1 MSEAGVEARIEA
13 MLTELRMPSIRS
25 SFRKLA
31 KEISRAGGDYS
42 TFLHAL
48 LEEEV
53 CDRRARRIERRMK
66 EARFPQVKQLQE
78 LDAKALPAGVS
89 LQALQ
94 DLATGAYLEDAT
106 NIVAV
111 GNSGTG
117 KTHVSIA
124 LGVEACRQCR
134 RVRFFTATDLVCELE
149 EAHEQHGLHRY
160 LRRFAALDLVVIDE
174 LGYMPVTQAGAQ
186 LLFQALSARHE
197 RGSVVVNSNLAFGE
211 WSQIFQSERLTVAL
225 LDRLTH
231 RCHILEM
238 NGDSYRLSSARRRK
252 TKAVTAAP

>member
-1 MSEAGVEARIEA
+1 MSESGVEARIEA
-13 MLTELRMPSIRS
+13 MLSELRLPSIRR

-31 KEISRAGGDYS
+31 KEVAQAGGDYGA
-42 TFLHAL
+42 FLHAL

-53 CDRRARRIERRMK
+53 CDRRARRVERRMK

-89 LQALQ
+89 LQLLQ
-94 DLATGAYLEDAT
+94 ELATGAYLDDAT

-124 LGVEACRQCR
+124 LGVEACRQGR
-134 RVRFFTATDLVCELE
+134 RVRFLTATDLVCELE
-149 EAHEQHGLHRY
+149 EAREQHSLHRY
-160 LRRFAALDLVVIDE
+160 LRRFAALDLVIIDE
-174 LGYMPVTQAGAQ
+174 LGYMPITQAAAE

-197 RGSVVVNSNLAFGE
+197 RGSVIVNSNMAFGE
-211 WSQIFQSERLTVAL
+211 WSQVFQSERLTVAL

-238 NGDSYRLSSARRRK
+238 NGESYRLSSARQRK
-252 TKAVTAAP
+252 KKAMSSTP